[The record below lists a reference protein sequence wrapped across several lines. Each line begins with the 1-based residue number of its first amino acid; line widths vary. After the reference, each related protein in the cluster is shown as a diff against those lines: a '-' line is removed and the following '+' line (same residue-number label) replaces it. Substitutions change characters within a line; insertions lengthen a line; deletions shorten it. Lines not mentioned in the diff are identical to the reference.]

1 MISLRVPAT
10 TANLGP
16 GFDSFGLA
24 LKLYNRFEFIPADAD
39 RLRILPGTCV
49 DVADLS
55 LDPPENLVF
64 QALDRYYAML
74 GRERPSLDVGLEV
87 HIPLARGLGSS
98 STAIAA
104 GVVAANRLNHDAL
117 DRHALVAL
125 ATEIEGH
132 PDNVAPA
139 ILGGCMLCDEDRVY
153 PLPWPEDWQILIA
166 LPDYPMRTDNA
177 RKALPGSYS
186 IHDAIYNLRK
196 ASVLTY
202 GILRHDGDAFR
213 QSLYDALHQ
222 PFRGPLIT
230 EFEPVRQIAVGKG
243 AFGAVISGAGSAIAL
258 FFPESVRPALLDELN
273 RYKQE
278 ESPDLRLMPLS
289 VDHQGAHDYVSSP
302 RQA

>member
-24 LKLYNRFEFIPADAD
+24 LKLYNRFEFTPAQTD
-39 RLRILPGTCV
+39 RLHILPGTCV
-49 DVADLS
+49 EVSDLP
-55 LDPPENLVF
+55 LDPRENLVF
-64 QALDRYYAML
+64 QAMDRYFTLL
-74 GRERPSLDVGLEV
+74 GEKRPSLDVGLEV

-117 DRHALVAL
+117 DLSALISI

-139 ILGGCMLCDEDRVY
+139 ISGGCMLCDEGRAY

-177 RKALPGSYS
+177 RKALPESYPL
-186 IHDAIYNLRK
+186 HDAIYNLRK

-202 GILRHDGDAFR
+202 SLLRHDEDAFR

-230 EFEPVRQIAVGKG
+230 EFEPVRQIAIQKG
-243 AFGAVISGAGSAIAL
+243 AFGGVISGAGSAIAI
-258 FFPESVRPALLDELN
+258 FFPDAVRPGLLDELN

-278 ESPDLRLMPLS
+278 EAPALRLIPLA
-289 VDHQGAHDYVSSP
+289 VDYQGTHDY
-302 RQA
+302 